1 MKVVYI
7 ADCRTFFFLVLYFI
21 IAKLSLN
28 FNYNLVE
35 SWDGYIL
42 NFPSNPATTTH
53 LEKYGM
59 TSASTANFDYNYNF
73 NYNF

>member
-1 MKVVYI
+1 MKSRL
-7 ADCRTFFFLVLYFI
+7 ADMEKDLIFPWTRFVNNQNFL
-21 IAKLSLN
+21 
-28 FNYNLVE
+28 NLVE

-59 TSASTANFDYNYNF
+59 TSASTANFDYNF
-73 NYNF
+73 NYNL